1 MRTESP
7 GPSTDAQPLFE
18 GRILTDG
25 GSPILEAGF
34 IVSRNIN
41 LQPGFHLIVQPGSGS
56 NEFSATAQP
65 GQLEPGKLYYF
76 RAYALNAVGESIGQI
91 RKFRVPEA
99 SNACGPNALPR
110 RGLAYLRL
118 VGPPHP
124 GHGMG
129 HHARLGWA
137 YAVSDGQQGLW
148 LWMMDEGWLWTQP
161 GTHPYLFR
169 HRSGSW
175 LYLMG
180 SEAGKPVFF
189 DFSIGLPR

>member
-1 MRTESP
+1 MS
-7 GPSTDAQPLFE
+7 S
-18 GRILTDG
+18 
-25 GSPILEAGF
+25 
-34 IVSRNIN
+34 
-41 LQPGFHLIVQPGSGS
+41 S
-56 NEFSATAQP
+56 NRQP

-76 RAYALNAVGESIGQI
+76 RAYATRRGRGIGQI
-91 RKFRVPEA
+91 RQFRDPEA
-99 SNACGPNALPR
+99 SNAWWGQMPSAGGGWHTSDWFGTFR
-110 RGLAYLRL
+110 RTPDTEWVY
-118 VGPPHP
+118 
-124 GHGMG
+124 
-129 HHARLGWA
+129 HARLGWA

-161 GTHPYLFR
+161 GLHPYLFR